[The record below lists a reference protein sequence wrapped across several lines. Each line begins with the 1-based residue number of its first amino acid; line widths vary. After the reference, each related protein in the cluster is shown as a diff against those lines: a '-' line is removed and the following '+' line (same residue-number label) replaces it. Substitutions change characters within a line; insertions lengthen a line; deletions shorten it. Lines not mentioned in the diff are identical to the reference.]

1 LSKWYRLSLSLAAKC
16 RLGFAFAVLLIIA
29 AGLFVPYRW
38 MDKLV
43 EQGKHELAQAEVQHV
58 LQRHFHPVETAKTSS
73 SSPSLTSS
81 DESSQSSPVT
91 SWISLAQFE
100 TAETAA
106 GAAERMDELITDD
119 PFLRRGVKLLLNDS
133 TIPEIFELQTEPF
146 VGEAARPDTSPT
158 GDSILK
164 SLTAVMPSDR
174 PARYLRAVR
183 AKADCL
189 ATGCHATRLS
199 DTGDKSGT
207 SPIKDPSSFSE
218 GQLLGVISVILPAG
232 QTSITLLFNRV
243 FIVVGGLLSCICAVV
258 LFYLITQR
266 FILEPVRSLRAAAD
280 EVTAASTD
288 SRDQPEPS
296 QDSWLKAIKITAEIK
311 TGDEYEKL
319 AQAFHQMLSR
329 LKLAHD
335 RLRETNRALDLRL
348 DELEARNIALFESN
362 KLKSEFLANVSHEL
376 RTPLNAIIGFTEI
389 LKEQALSSND
399 EKSIR
404 YTANVLES
412 GHLLLRIINELL
424 ELAKIEAGKAQVH
437 WEKCSIDTIVETLLN
452 LTRPL
457 AQEKNLTV
465 NLDVAENLPSV
476 ETDQAKLQHILF
488 NLIDNAIK
496 FTPDNGRIDITAYL
510 SDHDTFP
517 HAEPAEP
524 QPDPGT
530 DTAGDAFVQICV
542 SDTGPGIAPEDREKI
557 FDKFF
562 QLDGTVTRRYS
573 GAGLGLAIVKELT
586 QILGASISVGSNSP
600 QGTTFTITLPVKH
613 AADVT

>member
-1 LSKWYRLSLSLAAKC
+1 MSKWYRLSLSLAAKC

-58 LQRHFHPVETAKTSS
+58 LQRHFHSVETAKTSS

-91 SWISLAQFE
+91 CWISLAQFE
-100 TAETAA
+100 SAQTAA
-106 GAAERMDELITDD
+106 GAAERMDKLITDD
-119 PFLRRGVKLLLNDS
+119 PFLRRGVKLLLDDS

-146 VGEAARPDTSPT
+146 VSGAARPDTSPT

-199 DTGDKSGT
+199 DTGAESGT
-207 SPIKDPSSFSE
+207 SPVEGPSSFSE

-389 LKEQALSSND
+389 LKEQAQSSND
-399 EKSIR
+399 EKTIR

-424 ELAKIEAGKAQVH
+424 ELAKIEAGKVQVH
-437 WEKCSIDTIVETLLN
+437 WEKCSIGNILEALLN

-457 AQEKNLTV
+457 AEEKKITV
-465 NLDVAENLPSV
+465 HLDAAENLPSV

-496 FTPDNGRIDITAYL
+496 FTPDNGRIDITACL
-510 SDHDTFP
+510 SDHDTFSP
-517 HAEPAEP
+517 AEAAEP

-573 GAGLGLAIVKELT
+573 GTGLGLAIVKELT

-613 AADVT
+613 AAAVT